1 MPSVTPSVIA
11 GTLGYY
17 PPGMIPG
24 APPAVSASPR
34 YYTDPLWRSLVRG
47 EPEHRR
53 YVLAQGITQG
63 IIYGMATFVASMP
76 LLFALE
82 RQEYLAVRRSLS
94 CLHSRVPALVEDL
107 ALYGGPSVWWARRW
121 MAMVAKRRANLKM
134 RYNSAPTPPSWRLF
148 SSRVPRALGFVPK
161 GVWAWLDGQFDKL
174 RLTPRVART
183 LALAS
188 SANALA
194 AAIPSG
200 IGSGILAAWT
210 AHGGIALKKTKGEP
224 ERPA

>member
-1 MPSVTPSVIA
+1 MMTVTPSVIA

-17 PPGMIPG
+17 PPGVIPG
-24 APPAVSASPR
+24 ASPR
-34 YYTDPLWRSLVRG
+34 YYEDPLWRSLVRG

-53 YVLAQGITQG
+53 YVVTQGVTQG
-63 IIYGMATFVASMP
+63 IIYGLATFMASMP

-82 RQEYLAVRRSLS
+82 RHEYLAVRRSLS
-94 CLHSRVPALVEDL
+94 RLHSRVPALVEDL
-107 ALYGGPSVWWARRW
+107 ALYGGPSAWWARRW
-121 MAMVAKRRANLKM
+121 LTMVPKRPANVKRRFV
-134 RYNSAPTPPSWRLF
+134 APPLPPSWRLV
-148 SSRVPRALGFVPK
+148 SSRVPRVLGFIPK
-161 GVWAWLDGQFDKL
+161 GLWTWLDRQFDQL
-174 RLTPRVART
+174 RLTPRVAKT

-210 AHGGIALKKTKGEP
+210 AHGGLTLKKTKGEP